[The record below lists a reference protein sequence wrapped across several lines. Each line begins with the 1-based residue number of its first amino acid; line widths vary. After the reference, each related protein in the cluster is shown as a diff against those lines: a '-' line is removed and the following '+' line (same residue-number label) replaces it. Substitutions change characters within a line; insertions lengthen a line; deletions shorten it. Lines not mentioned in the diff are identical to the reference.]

1 MEPGRSQQVPQERR
15 ERGTG
20 MGRALRCLLAPLF
33 VSVLLKGRRA
43 QLRVN
48 GKDCVSDSVA
58 VIFVLALKK

>member
-1 MEPGRSQQVPQERR
+1 
-15 ERGTG
+15 
-20 MGRALRCLLAPLF
+20 MGRALCCLLAPLF